1 MLNFIRQTLI
11 SRGQRSSE
19 TVSDNGERTRIAAGV
34 ILLEAAYADHVCT
47 DEELDHVI
55 ETLRAEFNISKQ
67 HAGDL
72 LDLAHRK
79 RSQAV
84 DLFEFTNHINNEF
97 NKEEKRA
104 VLEAVWR
111 IILLDGDLE
120 KHEDHFARKLTH
132 LLRLGHKDMIDA
144 KLKART

>member
-11 SRGQRSSE
+11 SRGQGSSE
-19 TVSDNGERTRIAAGV
+19 TGNDNGERTRIAAGV

-55 ETLRAEFNISKQ
+55 ETLRSEFNIAKE
-67 HAGDL
+67 HAEDL

-111 IILLDGDLE
+111 IILIDGDLE

-144 KLKART
+144 KLKARE